1 METQSILVEKAKH
14 KGKNVLLLKFRY
26 NKETINRVK
35 LIGAKWSKTKQSWY
49 IDYRDDFNQYLK
61 KKIGVFK
68 YEGEDF
74 TKIENKGKQLREV
87 IFINH
92 NLEEGVL
99 YLRIPYEYR
108 RIMGYLDDVKWHSKA
123 KMWSVFGSPENIE
136 TLKGLLL
143 ENKLEYKLL
152 ENNFSLVVNKKRN
165 NIKLGKLSKEN
176 ELAILKYG
184 KWLIQKR
191 YSNNTIDTYKAC
203 IVTFFRFYH
212 DKKYD
217 DIGIEDIE
225 KFNNDFIIGNS
236 YSAKTQNQY
245 VSAIKNFYIKMLG
258 VKHELDNI
266 ERPFKRM
273 SLPKVIAKND
283 VFEFLSLIQN
293 RKHKT
298 ALSTIYSLGLRRGE
312 LLNLRLEDIDFK
324 RNTVLI
330 FNSKGQKDRILPL
343 SGNLKLM
350 LIRYINEYDPE
361 HFLIEGQKRGERY
374 SETSLSNI
382 FKKNLRVVIKNHNFT
397 LHSLRHSYATHLLDM
412 GTDLRL
418 IQELLG
424 HKSSRTTEIYT
435 HVSMRNLKDVK
446 NPLDDF
452 EL

>member
-1 METQSILVEKAKH
+1 MNPTSISVSKSNH
-14 KGKNVLLLKFRY
+14 KGKNIILLQFSY
-26 NKETINRVK
+26 DKEIIKRVK
-35 LIGAKWSKTKQSWY
+35 LIGGKWSQTKRSWY
-49 IDYRDDFNQYLK
+49 IFYRSDFKQFLTREFGKINCKDDAFHSMESK
-61 KKIGVFK
+61 KTTSA
-68 YEGEDF
+68 E
-74 TKIENKGKQLREV
+74 L

-99 YLRIPYEYR
+99 YLKIPYEYK

-143 ENKLEYKLL
+143 ENNLEYKLL

-176 ELAILKYG
+176 ELAIFKYG

-273 SLPKVIAKND
+273 SLPKVIAKQD

-312 LLNLRLEDIDFK
+312 LINLRIEDIDFK

-350 LIRYINEYDPE
+350 LIRYIIEYDPE
-361 HFLIEGQKRGERY
+361 HFLIEGQRRGEKY
-374 SETSLSNI
+374 
-382 FKKNLRVVIKNHNFT
+382 
-397 LHSLRHSYATHLLDM
+397 
-412 GTDLRL
+412 
-418 IQELLG
+418 
-424 HKSSRTTEIYT
+424 
-435 HVSMRNLKDVK
+435 
-446 NPLDDF
+446 
-452 EL
+452 